1 MLFQATKFELTHF
14 PKLIKIE
21 TASRSVVVQLL
32 SCFWLFVTPWTAA
45 CQAPLS
51 STIYWNLLP
60 FILIA
65 SVMLSNHLILCHPP
79 LLLPKIFSNIRV
91 FSNGLL
97 FTSGGQSIGASVLPM
112 NIQGWFPLGLTGL
125 ISLLSMGLSRVF
137 SSTTVQKYQFFSV
150 LSSLWSNSHI
160 YTWLLEKPWLWLQG
174 PLLAKWCLC
183 FFSTLSRFIT
193 AFLQGADIF

>member
-1 MLFQATKFELTHF
+1 MPGFPVFNCISPSLLRLKSIELMR
-14 PKLIKIE
+14 P
-21 TASRSVVVQLL
+21 
-32 SCFWLFVTPWTAA
+32 
-45 CQAPLS
+45 
-51 STIYWNLLP
+51 
-60 FILIA
+60 
-65 SVMLSNHLILCHPP
+65 SNHLILYHP
-79 LLLPKIFSNIRV
+79 LFLLPQSFPASGSFPR
-91 FSNGLL
+91 SQL
-97 FTSGGQSIGASVLPM
+97 FASGEQSIGASPSALVLPM
-112 NIQGWFPLGLTGL
+112 NILCWFPLGLTGL